1 MNATYANA
9 VRPQFRPNKPA
20 TEPATELGNE
30 LERRIAQMQQQLDAA
45 RAEADQGRAA
55 ARKVE
60 QELQLA
66 SRLQRD
72 FLPKRLPNHSRA
84 RFNQLYRPCGHVSG
98 DLYDVRRLDEHYA
111 GVYLLDAMGH
121 GMPAALLAMFMH
133 NALKTKTIDPD
144 GCYRLLTPGES
155 VAELNDTLLAQRLTG
170 QFATA
175 VYATVDCDG
184 GKVEFARAGHPMP
197 MLLRGRG
204 QATTVEEPGGTGALL
219 GVMADEVFE
228 PCRVQLQPGDRMLFF
243 TDGVES
249 AFPDADGCPCMDQ
262 WRKAV
267 HERRHL
273 SADALIAD
281 LSLLLSERDCDDDF
295 TLVTV
300 EMTEG

>member
-1 MNATYANA
+1 MIATYANA
-9 VRPQFRPNKPA
+9 VRPSVARPTPA
-20 TEPATELGNE
+20 AAPSVEVAHE
-30 LERRIAQMQQQLDAA
+30 LERRVAEMQQQLDAA
-45 RAEADQGRAA
+45 RTEADHGRAA

-72 FLPKRLPNHSRA
+72 FLPKRMPNHGQVQ
-84 RFNQLYRPCGHVSG
+84 FNQLYRPAGHVSG

-144 GCYRLLTPGES
+144 GCYRVLTPAES
-155 VAELNDTLLAQRLTG
+155 MADLNDTLLAQRLSG

-175 VYATVDCDG
+175 VYATVDCAG

-197 MLLRGRG
+197 MLLRGQG
-204 QATTVEEPGGTGALL
+204 QNTRIEELGGEGALL
-219 GVMADEVFE
+219 GVMADERYE
-228 PCRVQLQPGDRMLFF
+228 PCRVQLEPGDRMLFF

-249 AFPDADGCPCMDQ
+249 AFPDADGCPSMDQ
-262 WRKAV
+262 WRHAV
-267 HERRHL
+267 ADRKHL
-273 SADALIAD
+273 SADALVAD
-281 LSLLLSERDCDDDF
+281 LSLLLSDRRCDDDF

-300 EMTEG
+300 EMS